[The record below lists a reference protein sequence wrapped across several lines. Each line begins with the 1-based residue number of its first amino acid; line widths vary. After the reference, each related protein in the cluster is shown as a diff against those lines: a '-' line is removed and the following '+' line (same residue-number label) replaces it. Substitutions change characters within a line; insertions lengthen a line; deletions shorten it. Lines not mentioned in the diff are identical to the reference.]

1 MKFIVILY
9 VIFTIIACNKDSDK
23 IICYNDRDVKIRI
36 DIPYGAYINEKC
48 IIEGEVN
55 KPITMQIFVDSIK
68 IGEIFGKD
76 TLSWI
81 PTEDKFHPGNNHLL
95 RALVYVCTK
104 GSKEL
109 TKMFLDS
116 PLTIRKREDNE

>member
-9 VIFTIIACNKDSDK
+9 VIITIIACNKDSDK

-55 KPITMQIFVDSIK
+55 KPITMQIFVDSKSERYSGK
-68 IGEIFGKD
+68 IHYLGFPLKINFTPEIIIF
-76 TLSWI
+76 
-81 PTEDKFHPGNNHLL
+81 F
-95 RALVYVCTK
+95 AL
-104 GSKEL
+104 
-109 TKMFLDS
+109 
-116 PLTIRKREDNE
+116 

>member
-1 MKFIVILY
+1 MTTTSATTSTGPKGFRWLY
-9 VIFTIIACNKDSDK
+9 LI
-23 IICYNDRDVKIRI
+23 
-36 DIPYGAYINEKC
+36 
-48 IIEGEVN
+48 
-55 KPITMQIFVDSIK
+55 
-68 IGEIFGKD
+68 
-76 TLSWI
+76 
-81 PTEDKFHPGNNHLL
+81 LL

>member
-9 VIFTIIACNKDSDK
+9 VIITIIACNKDSDK

-81 PTEDKFHPGNNHLL
+81 PTEDKFHPAVRQINLVAVQSQLIRFHLCIQQVRQHGFEILL
-95 RALVYVCTK
+95 R
-104 GSKEL
+104 
-109 TKMFLDS
+109 
-116 PLTIRKREDNE
+116 